1 MIFLIGENG
10 FLGSA
15 IKRTLKE
22 KKLRFIGINKK
33 NYKNFVGKK
42 CDVLINAST
51 NSKKFIANE
60 DYQKDYKLTVNNV
73 INTINDFDF
82 SKYILVSSS
91 EVYQYQ
97 NIKNSKENYKINP
110 DNLSNYGLNKFI
122 AENILKR
129 NSRNWLIIRCGGMI
143 GNNLK
148 KNPIFDLINKKKLR
162 VSLKSKFQF
171 IDTKVVSDC
180 ILKLISKEIN
190 NEIFNLS
197 AKGNISLDQV
207 VKKFKLNPIIDN
219 TNLPKLNYNINTN
232 KISRHYKINTTE
244 YYLYNYLTS
253 LKLNDHI

>member
-73 INTINDFDF
+73 INTIKDFDF
-82 SKYILVSSS
+82 SKYVLVSSS

-129 NSRNWLIIRCGGMI
+129 NSRKIT
-143 GNNLK
+143 K
-148 KNPIFDLINKKKLR
+148 KYFKIPQTLWTGCMTCIKKQDL
-162 VSLKSKFQF
+162 
-171 IDTKVVSDC
+171 
-180 ILKLISKEIN
+180 
-190 NEIFNLS
+190 
-197 AKGNISLDQV
+197 
-207 VKKFKLNPIIDN
+207 
-219 TNLPKLNYNINTN
+219 
-232 KISRHYKINTTE
+232 
-244 YYLYNYLTS
+244 
-253 LKLNDHI
+253 